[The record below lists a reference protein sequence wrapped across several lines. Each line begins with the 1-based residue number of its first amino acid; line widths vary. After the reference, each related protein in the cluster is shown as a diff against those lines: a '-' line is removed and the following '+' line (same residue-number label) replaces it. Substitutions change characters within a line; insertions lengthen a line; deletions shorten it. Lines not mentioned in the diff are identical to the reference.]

1 MSTFYRLAYATGF
14 TPWERAGEA
23 ESGKLAELFD
33 REEAERG
40 GPGKA
45 LDLGCGSGRYT
56 AELAIRGWAVTGVEL
71 IPQAVTRARRRIEE
85 LGLSVPIVKADVTR
99 LGRDQLGA
107 GYDFFL
113 DVGCY
118 HGLDHAQRLSMAQ
131 GVTSL
136 AASGAT
142 LLMLA
147 FSPAALPRPFPRGAD
162 RHELEDVFAGWVVTD
177 IEPASTQGM
186 PKPLRKAAPN
196 WYRLRYA
203 S

>member
-33 REEAERG
+33 REEAEHG

-45 LDLGCGSGRYT
+45 LDLGCGSGRYA
-56 AELAIRGWAVTGVEL
+56 AELATRGWAVTGVEL

-99 LGRDQLGA
+99 LGPDQLGA

-118 HGLDHAQRLSMAQ
+118 HGLDPAQRLSMAQ

-147 FSPAALPRPFPRGAD
+147 FSLAALPRPFPRGSN

-177 IEPASTQGM
+177 VEPASTQGM